1 MEDKIMAYGVFM
13 GKRFKPKQK
22 ERFINGLGNEFAQ
35 MGYPVRLMKDDENRK
50 NATTNLIVG
59 DIANA
64 STVYTAYYDTPA
76 KYLWG
81 NVNYYPLNGT
91 LSMKTSLWPTYLP
104 IFVILGVVSA
114 LFVWLFMAK
123 EVGGDFR
130 TVVLFAAAIVAFVVT
145 SAVSRGFANP
155 CNINRNTSGI
165 MTLLDVASKLDENQ
179 RKKVAFLLFDK
190 GTTDGSGMNMIAQAM
205 PKTLDKHQFIFVDC
219 VAKGSCV
226 AVGYRDNNEREARKL
241 ISAYKGAKE
250 TKVINMDEK
259 RVVYTGAY
267 FVPKAVVVTAGEVEG
282 NDIVVAHTG
291 SKKDMA
297 WDEEIINDVTNML
310 IGYLK

>member
-35 MGYPVRLMKDDENRK
+35 MGYAVRLMKDDEKRK
-50 NATTNLIVG
+50 NATTDLIVG

-64 STVYTAYYDTPA
+64 NTVYAAYYDTPA

-91 LSMKTSLWPTYLP
+91 LSMKSSLWPTYLP
-104 IFVILGVVSA
+104 IFVVLGVVSA
-114 LFVWLFMAK
+114 LFIWLFTAK

-130 TVVLFAAAIVAFVVT
+130 TLLLFGAAIVAFIVT

-165 MTLLDVASKLDENQ
+165 MALLDVASKLDENQ

-226 AVGYRDNNEREARKL
+226 AVGYRENNEREARKL
-241 ISAYKGAKE
+241 MSAYKGSKE
-250 TKVINMDEK
+250 TKVMHMDEK

-267 FVPKAVVVTAGEVEG
+267 FVPKAVVVTAGEFDG

-291 SKKDMA
+291 SKKDMT
-297 WDEEIINDVTNML
+297 WDEEVINDVTNML